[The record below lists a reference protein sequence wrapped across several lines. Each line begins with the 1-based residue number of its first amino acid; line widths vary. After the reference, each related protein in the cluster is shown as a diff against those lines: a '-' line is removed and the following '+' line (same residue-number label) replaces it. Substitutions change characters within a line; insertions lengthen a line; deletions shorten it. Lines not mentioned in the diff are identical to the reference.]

1 MKYLRR
7 KGAKA
12 HEIFPFTEGLYARG
26 DMESVPEAEALKLLG
41 LVAAVVV
48 APVAVAAVEAP
59 VEEAPVEAPVEVA
72 ASIII
77 DEPLDIIGGAVI
89 IEDEPAA
96 TETPKT
102 KTPKAK

>member
-41 LVAAVVV
+41 LVA
-48 APVAVAAVEAP
+48 
-59 VEEAPVEAPVEVA
+59 PVEAPVEAVVPTA
-72 ASIII
+72 PVII

-89 IEDEPAA
+89 IEDEPTA
-96 TETPKT
+96 PKT
-102 KTPKAK
+102 KAPKTK